1 MKGLAFFDT
10 NVLIYADD
18 TATPAKQARAISLIV
33 EHQRDNSLVVSLQ
46 VLQEYY
52 AAATRKLKVDPATA
66 QSKVEILARGRV
78 VRFTERDVIA
88 AIELHRLTQISF
100 WDAMIVHAARAV
112 NATVLYSEDLG
123 MDPQWPGSP
132 CGIPSPHSE
141 SFSGQIVSG
150 RRNAAFRM
158 VLGYWDMAASLVTTG
173 AIGILSA
180 GSARR
185 DFRNFQQIYLYLGGI
200 ARREW

>member
-123 MDPQWPGSP
+123 HGSTVA
-132 CGIPSPHSE
+132 GIT
-141 SFSGQIVSG
+141 V
-150 RRNAAFRM
+150 RNPFAP
-158 VLGYWDMAASLVTTG
+158 L
-173 AIGILSA
+173 
-180 GSARR
+180 
-185 DFRNFQQIYLYLGGI
+185 
-200 ARREW
+200 